1 MQISMLRP
9 VGSRVP
15 SPVDGEPTEVFPWD
29 ERYHTEFVDSGTSAL
44 SLAVELSI
52 ASSTI
57 PGTPEVILPAYGCPD
72 LVAAVLFQGAKPV
85 LVDLGSDSPCL
96 SLGAFEQALTSNTV
110 AVIAVNFLGF
120 RENLEGIKAA
130 LNGRGVWVIE
140 DSAQAFPPASST
152 SGIADCVVLSFG
164 RGKPINLM
172 GGGALLIRRDHIQS
186 AGKIIQSLSES
197 TLSTGLAWRLKR
209 FIFNL
214 LLSRLFYGFLVR
226 VPFLGLGKTEF
237 VALDSISSLKM
248 PPGLVRAGVES
259 HQKRSYLIELYLE
272 NLAFLRERGWLGP
285 RELNQACVS
294 CADSRDLPRLLR
306 FPLLAPSTEIRDKA
320 VSELQQAGIG
330 ANSLYGDPL
339 PEIHGMPSR
348 FAQCANNFPNAIDFS
363 RHLILLPLHEDVRR
377 GDVESAAKI
386 LNRVSALNR

>member
-140 DSAQAFPPASST
+140 DSAQAFPPASAT

-306 FPLLAPSTEIRDKA
+306 FPLLAPSTEIRDKT

-348 FAQCANNFPNAIDFS
+348 FAQCANNFPNASDFS
-363 RHLILLPLHEDVRR
+363 RHLVLLPLHEDVRR
-377 GDVESAAKI
+377 EDVESAAKI